1 MTTWGWLQ
9 RLAVLLSFA
18 ALSGACGTNKVESGS
33 PAPSGVPQGE
43 RTDAH
48 VHGDLPPAD
57 GAMAGMSL
65 HHLEEPWVDQR
76 GDTVR
81 LADLGDRVQVV
92 ALVYTTCGQA
102 CPRIVAEMKQIE
114 SAVPDAGFVL
124 VSIDPERDTPEQLAR
139 FAEGARLDPA
149 RWTLLTGS
157 DGALLELAA
166 VLGVRYRRISETDF
180 MHTNA
185 LSVLDRAGVVRHQQ
199 LGFDGVGATIDAV
212 LAARSESAHRH

>member
-1 MTTWGWLQ
+1 
-9 RLAVLLSFA
+9 VPPA
-18 ALSGACGTNKVESGS
+18 A
-33 PAPSGVPQGE
+33 
-43 RTDAH
+43 RTGAH
-48 VHGDLPPAD
+48 VHGGDLPPAD
-57 GAMAGMSL
+57 GAIAGMSL
-65 HHLEEPWVDQR
+65 HHLDAPWLDQH
-76 GDTVR
+76 GDTLR
-81 LADLGDRVQVV
+81 LADLAERVQVV

-185 LSVLDRAGVVRHQQ
+185 LSVLDRDGVVRHQQ

-212 LAARSESAHRH
+212 LTARTESTHRH